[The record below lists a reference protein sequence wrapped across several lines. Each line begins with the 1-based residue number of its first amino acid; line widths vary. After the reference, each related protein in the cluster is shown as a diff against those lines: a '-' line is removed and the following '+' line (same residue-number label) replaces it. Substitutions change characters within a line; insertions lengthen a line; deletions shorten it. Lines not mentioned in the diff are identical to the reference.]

1 LLIANGARESCA
13 ASRFKESST
22 LCSSRDLRFDVATL
36 DDRQDAHADGEDTI
50 MSDTTTASAESAV
63 RPFRIEVPRGEIDE
77 LRRRIN
83 ATRWPTRELVTD
95 RSQGVQLAAI
105 QNLARYWTTEYDWCR
120 CEARLNALP
129 QFKTEIDGLDIH
141 FIHVESA
148 HKDALPLIMTH
159 GWPGSVVELLETI
172 GPLTDPTAHGGR
184 AEDAFHLVLPSIPG
198 YGFSDEPT
206 ELGWGPIRIGQA
218 WAELM
223 RRLGHTRYVAQ
234 GGDVGSQVTDAMGRL
249 SLDGLIGIHTNL
261 LTPALGDAEALS
273 QSPPSAEE
281 RAALDA
287 LAEFHAT
294 GAGYFVEQATRPET
308 IGYALLDSPIA
319 LAAWMIDHDT
329 DSYQKIAR
337 GFVDGQPSGNLT
349 REHIIDNITL
359 YWLTGTGASAARSY
373 WEEGQENA
381 RAAGQAPTPV
391 SIPVGFTTFPG
402 EIWRTP
408 RSWVEKAYPNVIY
421 FNEVDKGGH
430 FAAWEE
436 PGLFSEELR
445 AAFRPLR

>member
-1 LLIANGARESCA
+1 
-13 ASRFKESST
+13 
-22 LCSSRDLRFDVATL
+22 
-36 DDRQDAHADGEDTI
+36 
-50 MSDTTTASAESAV
+50 MSDNTTASAGSAV
-63 RPFRIEVPRGEIDE
+63 RPFRIEVPQGEIDE
-77 LRRRIN
+77 LRRRID

-95 RSQGVQLAAI
+95 RSQGVQLAAV
-105 QNLARYWTTEYDWCR
+105 QNLARYWATEYDWRR

-148 HKDALPLIMTH
+148 HKSALPLIMTH

-198 YGFSDEPT
+198 YGFSGEPT
-206 ELGWGPIRIGQA
+206 ELGWGPIRIGKA

-223 RRLGHTRYVAQ
+223 RRLGYTRYVAQ

-249 SLDGLIGIHTNL
+249 APGGLIGIHTNL

-273 QSPPSAEE
+273 ESPPSTEE

-287 LAEFHAT
+287 LAEFRAT

-308 IGYALLDSPIA
+308 IGYALLDSPVA

-329 DSYQKIAR
+329 DSYLKIAR

-349 REHIIDNITL
+349 REHIVDNITL

-381 RAAGQAPTPV
+381 RAVGQAPRPV